1 MGPTIQN
8 GGFLEYVERYHGAYL
23 ATGPTNLAGGA
34 ADMGHYHM
42 PFDVL
47 LSGWYII
54 VTTAMDYPTIQPV
67 VSIDVADYD
76 GTSNRVEADEFE
88 IPDNTLLGVTETR
101 ILAAAVAVARGRTI
115 VLEHK
120 TAGTGGGATGQAVVF
135 PIWRATGNP

>member
-1 MGPTIQN
+1 MGPRLQN
-8 GGFLEYVERYHGAYL
+8 GGFLEYVERSHGAYL
-23 ATGPTNLAGGA
+23 ATAPTNLAGGA

-54 VTTAMDYPTIQPV
+54 VTTLLAMETIQPV

-76 GTSNRVEADEFE
+76 GTTNRVEADEYE
-88 IPDNTLLGVTETR
+88 IPDLTAVGVTETR
-101 ILAAAVAVARGRTI
+101 ILTAAVAVARGRTI

-120 TAGTGGGATGQAVVF
+120 TQGTGAAAAGAACVF
-135 PIWRATGNP
+135 AIWRATGDP